1 MQLPV
6 AASAR
11 ARCTGTLPAQIG
23 SRRTHDRSRRSRHQ
37 VRGWAPAVPAS
48 TSNVS
53 SCRVSSVI
61 RSPLCCEQLAY
72 GVNPPKKAAVTTV
85 RSPYFVKIGSTNVS
99 FGSCHGCLSGDG
111 ETVVS
116 CASCSVG
123 WRLLVH
129 VLFHCVLLSSMESGA
144 VYMPVWSTACPAP
157 VPGTAGEATDRL
169 RIDGG
174 KDRGSHPFGHRRAL
188 DGHPAM
194 AVQIVPRLLH
204 AKADLGGI
212 AEPGQRAA

>member
-1 MQLPV
+1 MTG
-6 AASAR
+6 AAPGLARGQRGRSWRSDATSTSVSGGSDSTARVSACKVYR
-11 ARCTGTLPAQIG
+11 AIG
-23 SRRTHDRSRRSRHQ
+23 SAGSL
-37 VRGWAPAVPAS
+37 G
-48 TSNVS
+48 
-53 SCRVSSVI
+53 
-61 RSPLCCEQLAY
+61 Y
-72 GVNPPKKAAVTTV
+72 GVGVNVPKKPPVTPV
-85 RSPYFVKIGSTNVS
+85 RVPCFVRVGSTNVS

-194 AVQIVPRLLH
+194 AVQIVPRFLH
-204 AKADLGGI
+204 AKANMGAI
-212 AEPGQRAA
+212 AEPGQRAGERQGLA